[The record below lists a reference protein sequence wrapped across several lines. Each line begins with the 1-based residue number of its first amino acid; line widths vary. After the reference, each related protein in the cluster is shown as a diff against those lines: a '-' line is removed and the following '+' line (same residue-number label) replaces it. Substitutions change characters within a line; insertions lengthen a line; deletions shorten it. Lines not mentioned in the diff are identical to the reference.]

1 MTNVPW
7 LKSFQ
12 KIGRGIRNGEI
23 TVFTGTRHS
32 GKSILNIDFE
42 SDDFQPWK
50 DSLRELFATHY
61 AELMDYETGE
71 TFWKKFPHMP
81 GPGNMRI
88 ANNVIKQNE
97 DGTFSYIKNRT
108 NGELCQV
115 PEKELMWII
124 LKAG

>member
-1 MTNVPW
+1 MTNLPW

-23 TVFTGTRHS
+23 TVFTGARHS
-32 GKSILNIDFE
+32 GKSILNIDLE

-50 DSLRELFATHY
+50 DALRERFATHY

-71 TFWKKFPHMP
+71 MFWKKFPHRP

-88 ANNVIKQNE
+88 ANHVIKQNE